1 MTLRTAI
8 EQYIATPM
16 SQDELRDYCLNC
28 DGYIRAGANRCPYCN
43 VRKPFG
49 SELERQVWKVIESS
63 SFQWAVVPLGVT
75 VILTFTWEPVMWL
88 VTFFWSV
95 LSALLSWF

>member
-1 MTLRTAI
+1 
-8 EQYIATPM
+8 M

-28 DGYIRAGANRCPYCN
+28 DGYVRANANRCPYCN

-49 SELERQVWKVIESS
+49 SELERQVWKVIDSPA
-63 SFQWAVVPLGVT
+63 FQWAVVPLGVML
-75 VILTFTWEPVMWL
+75 ILRFIWEPVMWL
-88 VTFFWSV
+88 VSFFWSV